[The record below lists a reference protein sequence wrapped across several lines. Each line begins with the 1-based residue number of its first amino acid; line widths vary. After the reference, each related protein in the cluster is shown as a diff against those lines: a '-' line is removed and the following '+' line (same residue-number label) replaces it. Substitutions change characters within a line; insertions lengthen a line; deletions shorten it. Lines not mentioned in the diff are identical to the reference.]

1 MTIRELDPLVDSR
14 WATLVAQHTNAS
26 VFHTT
31 EWLQALQ
38 QTYGYQP
45 VAFTT
50 SAPEAALE
58 DGVVFCAVR
67 SWLTGR
73 RLVSLPFSDH
83 CEPLVADS
91 ERFGAMAR
99 HLDRVRRDGDWGYIE
114 LRPRTEVMATA
125 PDVRA
130 SERFWFHHL
139 DLRPSEH
146 ALFNALHKDSIQRK
160 IHRADREGL
169 AYEEGRDEHALGT
182 FYELLKKTR
191 QRHQLPPQ
199 PLQWFRNLAGAFGAS
214 MTIRIARH
222 GDRAIAAIVT
232 LRHQDTMVYKYG
244 ASDDA
249 FHPLGGMHLLLWKT
263 IQMARAAGCTML
275 DLGRCDIDNHGL
287 ATFKERWG
295 ATRSELIY
303 WQYAPR
309 AAAGRPLRKFAIQGV
324 KRALDHAPAVCRTA
338 AGRFLYRH
346 AG

>member
-1 MTIRELDPLVDSR
+1 MTVYALDPLGDSR
-14 WATLVAQHTNAS
+14 WTNLVRRHRDAS
-26 VFHTT
+26 VFHTS
-31 EWLQALQ
+31 EWLGALQ
-38 QTYGYQP
+38 RTYGYQT

-50 SAPEAALE
+50 SAPDMALE
-58 DGVVFCAVR
+58 DGVVFCQVR

-83 CEPLVADS
+83 CEPLVAS
-91 ERFGAMAR
+91 AERFAAISE
-99 HLDRVRRDGDWGYIE
+99 HLDGIRRRDGWDYIE
-114 LRPRTEVMATA
+114 VRPLTTLMEGAAHATA
-125 PDVRA
+125 ADRY
-130 SERFWFHHL
+130 WFHRL
-139 DLRPSEH
+139 DLRPSEN
-146 ALFNALHKDSIQRK
+146 ALFAAFHKDSIQRK
-160 IHRADREGL
+160 IQRADRERL
-169 AYEEGRDEHALGT
+169 AYEEASDEHALRT
-182 FYELLKKTR
+182 FYDLLQMTR
-191 QRHQLPPQ
+191 RRHQLPPQ
-199 PLQWFRNLAGAFGAS
+199 PIEWFQSLANAFGTS
-214 MTIRIARH
+214 MKIRFARH
-222 GDRAIAAIVT
+222 RNRAIAAILT
-232 LRHQDTMVYKYG
+232 LRHGDTMVYKYG

-249 FHPLGGMHLLLWKT
+249 FHPLGGMQLLFWKT
-263 IQMARAAGCTML
+263 IQEARAIGCTTL